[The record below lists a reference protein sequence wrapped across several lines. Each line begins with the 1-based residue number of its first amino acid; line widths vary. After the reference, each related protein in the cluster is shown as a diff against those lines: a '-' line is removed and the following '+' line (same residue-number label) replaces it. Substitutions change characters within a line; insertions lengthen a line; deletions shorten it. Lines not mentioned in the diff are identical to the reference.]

1 MNVLV
6 VSQYITPDYFEMLKK
21 AFPIETH
28 FIVHAGNQLKEET
41 NIQLV
46 RAPKHDP
53 RSLGSRIKCWFQ
65 FLHHMKRWTTE
76 NKDLKIDLI
85 YTTSNPPINSYIGKQ
100 ILKKTFNAPLIYMN
114 WDIYPQIIEET
125 YNNIVVK
132 IVCRFWHKMNC
143 HIYPKIDKV
152 ITIGDRVAK
161 SINDCLDK
169 RIDITVIPITPNL
182 EKLKPIPKEK
192 NEFLEMTNLKNKF
205 IVLYSGKMGYG
216 HNIQLI
222 LDAAKILESEK
233 NIEFVFIGHGPGSKL
248 VEKYIEENGKNVS
261 LYPLQPEEVF
271 RYSIS
276 CGDIGIVS
284 QEKKLS
290 HLFMPSKTYDLMA
303 TGTGVIGI
311 SNGDDDLSSLIE
323 KKEIGFCITNNRAEE
338 LADKIKELYQN
349 PDKVELLGNTARKV
363 IEEEYSEE
371 MLKKKYREVL
381 KEVMQK

>member
-1 MNVLV
+1 MDVLV

-21 AFPIETH
+21 AFPTGTH
-28 FIVHAGNQLKEET
+28 FIVHAGNSLKVGA

-46 RAPKHDP
+46 RSPEHDP
-53 RSLGSRIKCWFQ
+53 RSLGSRVKCWLQ
-65 FLHHMKRWTTE
+65 FLHHMQKWTKK
-76 NKDLKIDLI
+76 NKNLKFDLI
-85 YTTSNPPINSYIGKQ
+85 YTTSNPPINSYIGVQ

-125 YNNIVVK
+125 YNNIAVK
-132 IVCRFWHKMNC
+132 LICGLWHKMNC
-143 HIYPKIDKV
+143 YIYPKIDKV

-169 RIDITVIPITPNL
+169 KIDIAVIPITPNL
-182 EKLKPIPKEK
+182 EKLKPIPKGK
-192 NEFLEMTNLKNKF
+192 NNFLEMTNLKNKF

-222 LDAAKILESEK
+222 LDAAKILESAR
-233 NIEFVFIGHGPGSKL
+233 NIKFVFIGHGPGGKL

-261 LYPLQPEEVF
+261 LYPLQPEEMF
-271 RYSIS
+271 RYSIA

-303 TGTGVIGI
+303 TGTGIIGI
-311 SNGDDDLSSLIE
+311 SNGDDDLSNLIE
-323 KKEIGFCITNNRAEE
+323 KKKIGFCITSNRAEE
-338 LADKIKELYQN
+338 IADKIKELYLN
-349 PDKVELLGNTARKV
+349 PDKAELLGKRARKV
-363 IEEEYSEE
+363 IEEEYSEA
-371 MLKKKYREVL
+371 MLIKKYREVL
-381 KEVMQK
+381 NEVM